1 MHEDANEIVRSYDKY
16 KRFAKVTH
24 MPLEKVT
31 VMSSPWPFVVW
42 EVNLIGSM
50 LTSRGRAK
58 YAIVVVDCFTK

>member
-1 MHEDANEIVRSYDKY
+1 
-16 KRFAKVTH
+16 
-24 MPLEKVT
+24 MPSEKVI

-58 YAIVVVDCFTK
+58 YAIVVMDCFTK